1 MMAGSGLALFMLAL
15 FAQVAASTLTGPTH
29 CLLRAD
35 TVSGARA
42 CLLRMRG
49 GADALD
55 ELDEEDEDED
65 GDAAAVT
72 GDDALENPFLGV
84 PSSGGAGG
92 AGGVGMEDLASTLG
106 NPAALQDALKELQV
120 RARS

>member
-1 MMAGSGLALFMLAL
+1 MLAL
-15 FAQVAASTLTGPTH
+15 FAEVAASTLTGPTH

-92 AGGVGMEDLASTLG
+92 AGGAGGVGMEDLASTLG